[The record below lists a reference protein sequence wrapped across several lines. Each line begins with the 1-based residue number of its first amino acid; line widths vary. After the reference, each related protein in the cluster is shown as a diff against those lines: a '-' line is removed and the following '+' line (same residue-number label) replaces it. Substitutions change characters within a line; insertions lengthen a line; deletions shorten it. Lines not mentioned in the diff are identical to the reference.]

1 VIVIC
6 QDRLGTHKR
15 EERFV
20 FENGR
25 RFLAGFGG
33 GNDISENLLF
43 ETCGESGDHGAINS
57 WDRQAFITSVATGQ
71 PSFIPAVTHIHH
83 NFIVADGNADGGAVD
98 NDDGS
103 SHYSIHHN
111 FAIYGGAKINNI
123 GGHSQ
128 VSEQNRNG
136 AKRRETAGSDSKHG

>member
-1 VIVIC
+1 
-6 QDRLGTHKR
+6 LK
-15 EERFV
+15 
-20 FENGR
+20 NGR

-128 VSEQNRNG
+128 VSERTFLHLNLNWSPFFSRCCL
-136 AKRRETAGSDSKHG
+136 KTAGNGSKRPET